1 MTNKINNYRDFGAAS
16 PDALAAET
24 GAWREFLDKEFSKE
38 YFIRLQAFLKDEAE
52 AISTSDG
59 AACKEIFPPANEVF
73 SALKL
78 TPPNKVKAV
87 ILGQDPYHGRGQAH
101 GLAFSVKP
109 GITIPKSLQNIYKE
123 LQSDSTA
130 LKSIHNQDNA
140 ANEALQNPISADS
153 SIWQGNLVRW
163 AEQGVLLLNTV
174 LTVRENSAGSHRG
187 RGWEIFTDRI
197 LQEIDRF
204 DRPIAFVLWGN
215 DARKKKPLITNPHR
229 LVIESAHPSPLSAHR
244 GFFGSAPF
252 GRINKFLADSGSEP
266 IRWI

>member
-16 PDALAAET
+16 PNTLAAET
-24 GAWREFLDKEFSKE
+24 GAWRELLHKEFSKE
-38 YFIRLQAFLKDEAE
+38 YFGSLQAFLKKEAKTINIIE
-52 AISTSDG
+52 DATL
-59 AACKEIFPPANEVF
+59 KEIFPPANEVF